1 MRGKGLT
8 KTMFGKMDLTCVVNF
23 DTEEIRL
30 SEALGFT
37 MSDDVISGR
46 GILVCYSG
54 DLNDILEMYH
64 EKPLWY
70 TIKDGVIYRMVLS
83 NGIAA
88 LKLTNI
94 IRYEDVVNSNY
105 VNAFNNGLDLIHIR
119 KNFDKF
125 AENDLF
131 KNTILPPEAYQ
142 SLKML
147 FHGGVMN
154 AHPGVYYNVKSA
166 DLVSA
171 HASNIVNETYPL
183 GAFERTYMSV
193 DALKNVRKQ
202 KDIFYVG
209 NVTFKNIR
217 LKPGYVGIIFARPD
231 ARMHTINRNIT
242 PNGYLVSAK
251 EIRIPITE
259 IYMECIDMCYE
270 YDEIVD
276 QDLYLCTESGK
287 LPDNI
292 REHVLSKFNDKQ
304 TKPKNTKEYDEA
316 KLLVNLCYGFLC
328 RGTEDYNHYA
338 YGHKLV
344 WPFQFGVY
352 TCLYTTYK
360 IVKAMHEVIQRGGQ
374 VVAIATD
381 SIKYIGNFDLEWGN
395 ELGQLK
401 YEGIYDEAYIATVYK
416 AVFLKGNTTEVK
428 LAGCIKE
435 KAEEYFKHHPAL
447 DILTSYKK
455 IPQGRVVYSY
465 NAKASRIEPVF
476 FDYTLRNFKLPGR
489 NF

>member
-1 MRGKGLT
+1 MKGKGLS
-8 KTMFGKMDLTCVVNF
+8 KTIYGNMDLIDVVNF

-30 SEALGFT
+30 SEAYGFT
-37 MSDDVISGR
+37 MSDDIITGKGV
-46 GILVCYSG
+46 LVCYSG

-64 EKPLWY
+64 EEPLQV
-70 TIKDGVIYRMVLS
+70 TLKNGVIYRMVLS

-88 LKLTNI
+88 LKTTNI
-94 IRYEDVVNSNY
+94 IRYEDIVKSNY

-131 KNTILPPEAYQ
+131 KNTILPQEVYY
-142 SLKML
+142 SLKSL

-171 HASNIVNETYPL
+171 HASNIVNETYPI
-183 GAFERTYMSV
+183 GVFERTYM
-193 DALKNVRKQ
+193 DLNALKNIRKQ

-209 NVTFKNIR
+209 NVTFKNLR
-217 LKPGYVGIIFARPD
+217 LKPGYIGIIYIKHD
-231 ARMHTINRNIT
+231 AAIHGDNIDVT
-242 PNGYLVSAK
+242 SNGYVVNAETL
-251 EIRIPITE
+251 RIPITE
-259 IYMECIDMCYE
+259 LYMECIDMCYE
-270 YDEIVD
+270 YDEVID
-276 QDLYLCTESGK
+276 QNLFMCTESGQ

-328 RGTEDYNHYA
+328 RGTEDFNHYA

-352 TCLYTTYK
+352 TCIYTTYK
-360 IVKAMHEVIQRGGQ
+360 IVKAMHEVIQKGGQ

-381 SIKYIGNFDLEWGN
+381 SIKYIGDFDLEWGN

-401 YEGIYDEAYIATVYK
+401 YEGIYDEAYVVSVYR
-416 AVFLKGNTTEVK
+416 AVFKKGNTPEVK
-428 LAGCIKE
+428 LAGCLKE
-435 KAEEYFKHHPAL
+435 KAEEYFSTHPAENIFF
-447 DILTSYKK
+447 DYEE
-455 IPQGRVVYSY
+455 IPQGKVCY
-465 NAKASRIEPVF
+465 NYNPETSRIEPVF
-476 FDYTLRNFKLPGR
+476 FDYTLRPNISYL
-489 NF
+489 